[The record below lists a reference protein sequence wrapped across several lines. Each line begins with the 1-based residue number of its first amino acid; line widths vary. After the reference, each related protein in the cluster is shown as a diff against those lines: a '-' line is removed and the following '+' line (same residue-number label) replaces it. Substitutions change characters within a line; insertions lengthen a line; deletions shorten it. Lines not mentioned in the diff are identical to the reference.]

1 MCVAGGGGGLGVAE
15 SSPGCVGGV
24 GGGAAMVRGTS

>member
-24 GGGAAMVRGTS
+24 GGGRLW